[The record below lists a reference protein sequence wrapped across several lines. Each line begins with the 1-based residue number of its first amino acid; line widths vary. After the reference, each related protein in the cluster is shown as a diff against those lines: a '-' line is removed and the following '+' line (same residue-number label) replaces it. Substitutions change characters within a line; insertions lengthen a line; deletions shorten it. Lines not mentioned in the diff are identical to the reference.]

1 MDFFLVIKTISND
14 KTNYEYMILNKDEN
28 IHRFALRAKTG
39 ELLEIEGERVREIHT
54 IWRGKLR

>member
-1 MDFFLVIKTISND
+1 LVIKTIYND

-28 IHRFALRAKTG
+28 IHRFALRARTG